1 MAGAVRRRERAN
13 GRQRASKQATLP
25 PVCPR
30 AGKEACVLPLSG
42 ARKEPARASRGS
54 FASCQPC
61 AGRRMK
67 RLAARQHANAPG
79 AGFWT
84 AEVAP
89 SWHAARAR
97 AHISTRR
104 APRTTERV
112 PRPRCGT
119 AQNAGTGVYRATVQG
134 GGTDRWTEARPT
146 RESAGGCA
154 STAAPHAGRAAG
166 RGARSSLAGPAPTA
180 HAVSGPPEAVV

>member
-1 MAGAVRRRERAN
+1 MSAAYASPPQQQPSALDCHRSKSPERATGCRPSPSAHAYFDPALRDDTASPSPSRAAHEKA
-13 GRQRASKQATLP
+13 GRQTTLT
-25 PVCPR
+25 
-30 AGKEACVLPLSG
+30 
-42 ARKEPARASRGS
+42 
-54 FASCQPC
+54 
-61 AGRRMK
+61 
-67 RLAARQHANAPG
+67 APG

-104 APRTTERV
+104 APRTTERA
-112 PRPRCGT
+112 PRPRCGKET
-119 AQNAGTGVYRATVQG
+119 R
-134 GGTDRWTEARPT
+134 GTDRWKEARPT

-166 RGARSSLAGPAPTA
+166 RGARSSLAGPAPRRTLFP
-180 HAVSGPPEAVV
+180 GPPEAVV